1 MFTQVHKRARNP
13 KEFSLIVED
22 DRGTC
27 FDLIHFL
34 PLLSQ
39 VHSGDSADQLR
50 QAQEQQSDLDDDH
63 GGLADQRCD
72 RHSDRPGP
80 KQHTRPH
87 PRPLRLLQL

>member
-1 MFTQVHKRARNP
+1 MDNQIIRTF
-13 KEFSLIVED
+13 
-22 DRGTC
+22 

-39 VHSGDSADQLR
+39 VHSGDSANQLR